1 MAQFYTPGRRTA
13 TRKNLIV
20 TATDL
25 DAFGQGVARD
35 KGKTLFISGLLPG
48 EEAEVIL
55 SEEKRQFARGRV
67 TRLISH
73 SPQRV
78 APRCPHAGVCGGCQQ
93 QHAAIAL
100 QQQSKSQ
107 ALQRLMARETGVE
120 IAPQV
125 IAGEPYG
132 YRRRARFGLQF
143 NAKTQRVVLGFRQAA
158 SNDLVAL
165 KACPVLAPALEALLL
180 PLGECLS
187 ALRARRRLGHLE
199 LALADNGPLMVLRH
213 LDPLALSDRE
223 ALSAFARQRGLSL
236 YLSDGGAPQRL
247 LGEAPYYQIDGIRLD
262 FNPQDFIQVN
272 AAVNA
277 QMVEQAL
284 AWLDVRA
291 DERVLDLF
299 CGMGNFTL
307 PLARRAQRVV
317 GVEGV
322 PELVATAQNNA
333 RNNGL
338 SNVEFFHQNLEEDV
352 TRQAWAAQGF
362 DKILLDPARAGAP
375 GVMQHIVRLAP
386 RRVVYVSCNPTTLAR
401 DSKTLLQG
409 GYRLTRLCMLDM
421 FPHTGHLES
430 MALFESAA
438 Q

>member
-13 TRKNLIV
+13 TRKTAMV

-25 DAFGQGVARD
+25 DTFGQGVVRD
-35 KGKTLFISGLLPG
+35 QGKTLFIDGLLPG
-48 EEAEVIL
+48 EQAEVCLI
-55 SEEKRQFARGRV
+55 EEKRQFARGRV
-67 TRLISH
+67 TRLLSR
-73 SPQRV
+73 SPQRET
-78 APRCPHAGVCGGCQQ
+78 PRCPHAGVCGGCQQ

-100 QQQSKSQ
+100 QQQSKRQ
-107 ALQRLMARETGVE
+107 ALQHLMARETGVAI
-120 IAPQV
+120 IAQM
-125 IAGEPYG
+125 IAGAPYG

-158 SNDLVAL
+158 SHDLVAL
-165 KACPVLAPALEALLL
+165 LACPVLAPTLEALLL
-180 PLGECLS
+180 PLGDCLS
-187 ALRARRRLGHLE
+187 TLRARRRLGHLE
-199 LALADNGPLMVLRH
+199 LVLADNGPLLLLRH
-213 LDPLALSDRE
+213 LDPLHPQDHAL
-223 ALSAFARQRGLSL
+223 LSAFAHQHGLSL

-247 LGEAPYYQIDGIRLD
+247 CGEAPYYRVDGFRLD
-262 FNPQDFIQVN
+262 FTPSDFIQVN

-277 QMVEQAL
+277 QMVVQAL
-284 AWLDVRA
+284 AWLDVQA

-307 PLARRAQRVV
+307 PLARRARQVV

-322 PELVATAQNNA
+322 PTLVAMAQNNA
-333 RNNGL
+333 RHNGL

-375 GVMQHIVRLAP
+375 GVMSHIVRLAP

-401 DSKTLLQG
+401 DSKVLLQG

-421 FPHTGHLES
+421 FPHTGHVES
-430 MALFESAA
+430 MALFESMA